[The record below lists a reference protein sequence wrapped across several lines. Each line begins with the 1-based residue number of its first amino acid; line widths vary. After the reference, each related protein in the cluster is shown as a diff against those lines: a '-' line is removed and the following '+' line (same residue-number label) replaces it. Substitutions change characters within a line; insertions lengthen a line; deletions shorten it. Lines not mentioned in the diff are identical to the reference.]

1 MENINFGIDLGTT
14 NSGIGKFEAGKVNIY
29 KNPVGFREVLPSVV
43 AYRNG
48 RILVGDKARELTTM
62 QPEHVFSSFKRK
74 MGSEHNY
81 FVSATN
87 ENKTAID
94 FSVLVL
100 KELLSFVGTPKPT
113 AAVIT
118 IPASFGTVQ
127 SNATKTAG
135 YQAGLEEV
143 VLLQEPIAACLAY
156 ANTQNLS
163 LDQEKKWLVYDFG
176 GGTFDV
182 ALVRINHRELRV
194 LDHEGNNFLGG
205 LDIDNLM
212 LEHLF
217 CPVLEQQMGIT
228 NLWKQMVGADAPYYK
243 LFVELLYK
251 AEEAKKEL
259 SLKEEVYV
267 ELDMPEGFIEFPIS
281 RQAFNQLIEQKV
293 EETIKLTK
301 SLLNKNQIEDGA
313 IERIV
318 LVGGTTYI
326 PYVRETLQ
334 QQFNTIV
341 DSSIDPSTAI
351 MVGASYYA
359 GTKNRQPKEIKI
371 EAATAPA
378 ATPTV
383 PAQEIKLVYE
393 VNSQDAEELITGVLA
408 NNFSGY
414 YRLTRTDGG
423 FDTGL
428 IAFHSKFNEFVKLV
442 PKAINQF
449 QLRVFDKFQ
458 QMVLEKTDISINHGL
473 YNISGQPLPN
483 DICLEI
489 DDTIGT
495 TYLERI
501 FKKNDILPL
510 SKKIYKTASKTIMKG
525 SGEQLVINVVEGL
538 AAASPASNVCIG
550 YIEISAEELPANLLK
565 GTDIEISFKVSESRD
580 LIIDIFIS
588 SIGLEI
594 NQVFN
599 ATSRQVSVRKIQA
612 ELENALQKIERD
624 GPDLIDTDSMA
635 QTLEELRITI
645 IELLEELIH
654 LEDDFITD
662 KIYNLDERKIKLLQQ
677 VDGLLRNKEL
687 YVEIEEYQG
696 LKTYIREHLLL
707 NPDLK
712 IDQVFQTTIKNEAQF
727 LNSGQLSLIKAKIR
741 DLHRLVRE
749 IYYQNDDSYIE
760 LFYQY
765 SYIDAD
771 SYQDPDKLK
780 VLIERGQIACTK
792 KDYTEVK
799 AIISQMYNLLKVK
812 PEDSLRDQNGTLGL
826 K

>member
-14 NSGIGKFEAGKVNIY
+14 NSGIGKFESGKVNIY

-81 FVSATN
+81 FVSAIN

-100 KELLSFVGTPKPT
+100 KELLSFAGTPKPT

-217 CPVLEQQMGIT
+217 CPVLEQKMGIT

-259 SLKEEVYV
+259 SLKEEVFV
-267 ELDMPEGFIEFPIS
+267 ELDRPDGFIEFSIS
-281 RQAFNQLIEQKV
+281 RQAFNQLIKQKV

-301 SLLNKNQIEDGA
+301 SLLAKNQIEDGA

-334 QQFNTIV
+334 EQFNTIV

-359 GTKNRQPKEIKI
+359 GTKNRQPKEIKT
-371 EAATAPA
+371 ESPTTAPA
-378 ATPTV
+378 V

-393 VNSQDAEELITGVLA
+393 VNSQDAEELVTGVLA

-449 QLRVFDKFQ
+449 QLRVFDKYQ
-458 QMVLEKTDISINHGL
+458 QMVLEKNDISINHGL

-501 FKKNDILPL
+501 FKKNDTLPL

-538 AAASPASNVCIG
+538 ATASPASNVCIG
-550 YIEISAEELPANLLK
+550 YIEISSEELPTNLLK
-565 GTDIEISFKVSESRD
+565 GTDIEINFKVSESRD

-624 GPDLIDTDSMA
+624 GPDLIDTDSMD
-635 QTLEELRITI
+635 QMLEELRITI

-677 VDGLLRNKEL
+677 VDSLLRNKEL
-687 YVEIEEYQG
+687 YVEIEEYQS
-696 LKTYIREHLLL
+696 LKAYIREHLLL
-707 NPDLK
+707 KPDLK
-712 IDQVFQTTIKNEAQF
+712 IDQVFQTAIKNEAQF

-765 SYIDAD
+765 AYIDAD
-771 SYQDPDKLK
+771 NYQDPNKLK
-780 VLIERGQIACTK
+780 VLIERGQTACTK
-792 KDYTEVK
+792 KDYAEVK
-799 AIISQMYNLLKVK
+799 AIILQMYNLLKVK
-812 PEDSLRDQNGTLGL
+812 PEDSLKDQNGTLGL

>member
-14 NSGIGKFEAGKVNIY
+14 NSGIGKFESGKVNIY

-81 FVSATN
+81 FVSAIN
-87 ENKTAID
+87 EHKTAID

-163 LDQEKKWLVYDFG
+163 LEQEKKWLVYDFG

-182 ALVRINHRELRV
+182 ALVRINHRELKV

-259 SLKEEVYV
+259 SLKEEVFV
-267 ELDMPEGFIEFPIS
+267 ELDMPDGFIEFPIS

-293 EETIKLTK
+293 AETIKLTK
-301 SLLNKNQIEDGA
+301 SLLEKNQIEDGA

-334 QQFNTIV
+334 KQFNTIV

-359 GTKNRQPKEIKI
+359 GTKNRQSQEIKA
-371 EAATAPA
+371 ESPATTPA
-378 ATPTV
+378 V

-408 NNFSGY
+408 HNFSGY

-449 QLRVFDKFQ
+449 QLRIFDKYQ
-458 QMVLEKTDISINHGL
+458 QMVLEKNDISINHGL

-538 AAASPASNVCIG
+538 ASASPASNVCIG
-550 YIEISAEELPANLLK
+550 YIEISSDELPANLLK
-565 GTDIEISFKVSESRD
+565 GTDIEINFKVSESRD

-612 ELENALQKIERD
+612 ELENALQKIEYD
-624 GPDLIDTDSMA
+624 GPELIDSDSMA

-677 VDGLLRNKEL
+677 VDGLLRNKEI
-687 YVEIEEYQG
+687 YVEIEEYQA

-707 NPDLK
+707 KPDLK
-712 IDQVFQTTIKNEAQF
+712 IDQVFQSAIKNEAQF

-741 DLHRLVRE
+741 DLNRLVRE
-749 IYYQNDDSYIE
+749 IYFQNEDSYIE

-765 SYIDAD
+765 AYISAD
-771 SYQDPDKLK
+771 SYEDPAKLNM
-780 VLIERGQIACTK
+780 LIEKGKVACAK
-792 KDYTEVK
+792 KDYAEVK
-799 AIISQMYNLLKVK
+799 IIISQMYGLLKVK